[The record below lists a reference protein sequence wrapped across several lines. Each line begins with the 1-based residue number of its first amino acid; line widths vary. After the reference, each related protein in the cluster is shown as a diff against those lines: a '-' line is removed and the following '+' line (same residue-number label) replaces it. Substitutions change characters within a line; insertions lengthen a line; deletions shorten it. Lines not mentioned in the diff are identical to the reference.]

1 MNSES
6 RMADG
11 ILTRSSFPRAS
22 YLIQCEV
29 LSLTRARKTHDS
41 TLLTLPVPLSSPVT
55 VCFQQPET
63 RCSISWY
70 GRRFFSLWESA
81 QLSHLL
87 VGVLVWISLLEHT
100 LSDMIFLLYSPV
112 RLFILF
118 PIQCCCYW
126 TPFSSYRSFCSLSPL
141 FRMKASH
148 TPVFLFWYRVPSTS
162 FSTWR
167 LGSNVNEGW
176 EKQKQ
181 ILFSGLKS
189 CVYSV

>member
-11 ILTRSSFPRAS
+11 ILTCTSFPRAS

-29 LSLTRARKTHDS
+29 LNLTRARKTHNS

-55 VCFQQPET
+55 VCFQQPQT

-100 LSDMIFLLYSPV
+100 LSDMIFLLHSVHFVFHTVLLLSDPIFIV
-112 RLFILF
+112 SFILLAF
-118 PIQCCCYW
+118 
-126 TPFSSYRSFCSLSPL
+126 SPL
-141 FRMKASH
+141 QDEGFTHACLS
-148 TPVFLFWYRVPSTS
+148 FLVPCS
-162 FSTWR
+162 
-167 LGSNVNEGW
+167 
-176 EKQKQ
+176 
-181 ILFSGLKS
+181 
-189 CVYSV
+189 